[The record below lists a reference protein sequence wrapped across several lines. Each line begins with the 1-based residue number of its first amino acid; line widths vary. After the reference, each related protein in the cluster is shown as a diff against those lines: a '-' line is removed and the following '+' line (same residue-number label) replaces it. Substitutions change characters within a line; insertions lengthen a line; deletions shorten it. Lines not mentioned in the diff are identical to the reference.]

1 MPLFIKIWSG
11 TDIGRACHFKL
22 DKEDSNFFNLCRA
35 NSRNPKP
42 QPQAELEESED
53 EAAPPPIKIRRE
65 APSEVSPDLSPNDF
79 THPPEVDEL
88 GYPQT
93 ALPFM
98 PIRNFSH
105 RNTTTFINYL
115 RILQKLTR
123 RKAHRSLLLVSYKS
137 SNLLRKSLRIPMDMM
152 RYYTLKLFKSQVP
165 YCGRKW
171 RQTNMKII
179 TAVWL
184 SVPAELRDDW
194 LSGGGGGMGGA
205 GPGDVDGT
213 VEEAL
218 PLEQSLRALTHWWNV
233 KNYPDIMGV
242 DQTMVAEEQDFFAKE
257 LEKIDLNR
265 AEEEMLEDS
274 LLDEPWAP
282 LEAY

>member
-1 MPLFIKIWSG
+1 V
-11 TDIGRACHFKL
+11 D
-22 DKEDSNFFNLCRA
+22 
-35 NSRNPKP
+35 
-42 QPQAELEESED
+42 LEESED
-53 EAAPPPIKIRRE
+53 EAAPPPIKLKRD
-65 APSEVSPDLSPNDF
+65 EVPTELSPNAYLHDF

-88 GYPQT
+88 GYPHTPLPT
-93 ALPFM
+93 A
-98 PIRNFSH
+98 PIKNFSR
-105 RNTTTFINYL
+105 RNTTTFINHL
-115 RILQKLTR
+115 RILQKITR

-137 SNLLRKSLRIPMDMM
+137 SNLLRKSLRVPVDMM

-179 TAVWL
+179 TAVYL
-184 SVPAELRDDW
+184 SVPADLRDDW

-218 PLEQSLRALTHWWNV
+218 PLEQSLRALTHWWNA
-233 KNYPDIMGV
+233 KTYPDIMGV
-242 DQTMVAEEQDFFAKE
+242 DRAMVAEEQDFFAKE
-257 LEKIDLNR
+257 LEKIELGR
-265 AEEEMLEDS
+265 AEEEMLVEDG

-282 LEAY
+282 LEAYQ

>member
-1 MPLFIKIWSG
+1 MLSSSHHVETNFS
-11 TDIGRACHFKL
+11 
-22 DKEDSNFFNLCRA
+22 SFFNFCRDI
-35 NSRNPKP
+35 SRNPKLVLSF
-42 QPQAELEESED
+42 QGDDDSDD
-53 EAAPPPIKIRRE
+53 EAIPPPIRLRRDE
-65 APSEVSPDLSPNDF
+65 PVAELSPNVSPQDF
-79 THPPEVDEL
+79 AHPPEVDEL

-93 ALPFM
+93 PLPFN
-98 PIRNFSH
+98 PITNFSY
-105 RNTTTFINYL
+105 RNTFTFINHL
-115 RILQKLTR
+115 RILQKITR

-137 SNLLRKSLRIPMDMM
+137 SNLLRKSLRVPVDMM

-194 LSGGGGGMGGA
+194 LTGGGGGMGGA
-205 GPGDVDGT
+205 GPGDIDGT

-233 KNYPDIMGV
+233 RTYPDIMGV
-242 DQTMVAEEQDFFAKE
+242 DQAVVEEEQDFFAKE
-257 LEKIDLNR
+257 LDKLDLNR
-265 AEEEMLEDS
+265 AEEELLEDS
-274 LLDEPWAP
+274 LLEEAWAP

>member
-1 MPLFIKIWSG
+1 MALPEDVPLP
-11 TDIGRACHFKL
+11 
-22 DKEDSNFFNLCRA
+22 DSIYDPL
-35 NSRNPKP
+35 
-42 QPQAELEESED
+42 
-53 EAAPPPIKIRRE
+53 
-65 APSEVSPDLSPNDF
+65 
-79 THPPEVDEL
+79 HPPEVDEL
-88 GYPQT
+88 GFPVT
-93 ALPFM
+93 PLPAA
-98 PIRNFSH
+98 PLRNFSA
-105 RNTTTFINYL
+105 RNTFTFINYL
-115 RILQKLTR
+115 RILQKITR

-137 SNLLRKSLRIPMDMM
+137 STLLRKSLRVPVDMM
-152 RYYTLKLFKSQVP
+152 RYYTLKIFKSQVP

-184 SVPAELRDDW
+184 SVPADLRDDW

-233 KNYPDIMGV
+233 RTYPDIMGV
-242 DQTMVAEEQDFFAKE
+242 DKGMVAEEQDFFAKE
-257 LEKIDLNR
+257 LEKIEINR
-265 AEEEMLEDS
+265 VEEELLEDS